1 MFSFNIKS
9 CLVMGIVLCE
19 LLGWQAAE
27 ARITGEYYLGVD
39 AEDHSDDPNEV
50 TSILGLRIRDD
61 LVSPKFETQYDLEAR
76 VNYERENDVTND
88 QYSGE
93 ITGRYIFIRP
103 SLWWNYSGEI
113 DVIPLNSMTQID
125 NLRSQNLSTV
135 STGPTI
141 SLWKNLRGSVN
152 LTALASVTK
161 YSDSNLDSRGE
172 DITLDYFYPYS
183 EIMSVTYSLNY
194 ESVNYDD
201 LSNISDD
208 FDLLT
213 AGITIN
219 RGTVNSSFELI
230 LEYGDL
236 ENNDNSSSEKL
247 IELNM
252 GYQINGYSNI
262 AIEISDTLQTA
273 DEFNRLDDNP
283 DNAIFVSGVFRNER
297 FALRYEYAANDT
309 RYDFEIYTNNLETIF
324 DTVQTTEKISG
335 VVFGFAYDIIN
346 DLNLFLGLETTD
358 EEILDVRTDEVVV
371 AATYTRRH
379 SERLYSEFELSFE
392 NERVNDVSSNDTIFR
407 YRLTSALF

>member
-1 MFSFNIKS
+1 MNTRS
-9 CLVMGIVLCE
+9 CLVTGTVLCGM
-19 LLGWQAAE
+19 LGWQAVE
-27 ARITGEYYLGVD
+27 ARIAGEYYLGVD
-39 AEDHSDDPNEV
+39 AEDHSDAPNEV
-50 TSILGLRIRDD
+50 TSYLGLRISDD
-61 LVSPKFETQYDLEAR
+61 LVSPKFETQYDLEAT
-76 VNYERENDVTND
+76 VYYERDNDVTNE
-88 QYSGE
+88 QYSGD
-93 ITGRYIFIRP
+93 ITGRYFFIRP
-103 SLWWNYSGEI
+103 SLWWNYSGEF
-113 DVIPLNSMTQID
+113 DVIPLDRVTEID
-125 NLRSQNLSTV
+125 NLRSQTLSTV

-141 SLWKNLRGSVN
+141 SLWKNLRGSID

-183 EIMSVTYSLNY
+183 EIMSVTYSLDY

-201 LSNISDD
+201 ESNISDD

-236 ENNDNSSSEKL
+236 ENNNNSSSERL

-262 AIEISDTLQTA
+262 EIEISETLQTA

-283 DNAIFVSGVFRNER
+283 DNAIFVSGVFRKER
-297 FALRYEYAANDT
+297 VALNYEYAANDT

-335 VVFGFAYDIIN
+335 VVFRFAYDITK

-371 AATYTRRH
+371 ATTYTRRH
-379 SERLYSEFELSFE
+379 SKRLFSEFELSIE
-392 NERVNDVSSNDTIFR
+392 NDRVDNVSSNDTIFR

>member
-1 MFSFNIKS
+1 MNTRSF
-9 CLVMGIVLCE
+9 LVTGIVLCG
-19 LLGWQAAE
+19 LLVWQAAE
-27 ARITGEYYLGVD
+27 ARVAGEYYIGLN
-39 AEDHSDDPNEV
+39 AEDHSDAPNEV
-50 TSILGLRIRDD
+50 TSILGLSIYDD

-76 VNYERENDVTND
+76 VVYDRDNDVTNE
-88 QYSGE
+88 QYSGD

-103 SLWWNYSGEI
+103 SLWWNYSGEF
-113 DVIPLNSMTQID
+113 DVIPLDRVTEID
-125 NLRSQNLSTV
+125 DLRSQNLSTV

-141 SLWKNLRGSVN
+141 SLWKNLRGSVD
-152 LTALASVTK
+152 LTALATVTK

-183 EIMSVTYSLNY
+183 EIMSMTYSVNY
-194 ESVNYDD
+194 ESVTYDD
-201 LSNISDD
+201 VSNISDD

-236 ENNDNSSSEKL
+236 ENNNNSSSERL

-252 GYQINGYSNI
+252 GYQINGFSNI
-262 AIEISDTLQTA
+262 AIEISDTLQTSN
-273 DEFNRLDDNP
+273 EFNRLDDNP
-283 DNAIFVSGVFRNER
+283 DNAIFRSGVFRNER
-297 FALRYEYAANDT
+297 VALNYEYAANDT
-309 RYDFEIYTNNLETIF
+309 RYDFQIYTNNLETIF

-335 VVFGFAYDIIN
+335 VIFGFAYDITKN
-346 DLNLFLGLETTD
+346 LNLFLGLETTD

-379 SERLYSEFELSFE
+379 SERLYSEFELSIE
-392 NERVNDVSSNDTIFR
+392 NDRVNDVSSNDTIFR
-407 YRLTSALF
+407 YLLTSALF

>member
-1 MFSFNIKS
+1 M
-9 CLVMGIVLCE
+9 CGLLV
-19 LLGWQAAE
+19 WQAAE
-27 ARITGEYYLGVD
+27 ARINGEYYLGVD
-39 AEDHSDDPNEV
+39 AEDHSDAPNEV

>member
-1 MFSFNIKS
+1 M
-9 CLVMGIVLCE
+9 CGLLV
-19 LLGWQAAE
+19 WQAAE
-27 ARITGEYYLGVD
+27 ARINGDFYYGLTAKDRSD
-39 AEDHSDDPNEV
+39 APNEV
-50 TSILGLRIRDD
+50 YSTLGLNIKDNLITSNSQTIYGLESR
-61 LVSPKFETQYDLEAR
+61 LNYDHK
-76 VNYERENDVTND
+76 ENVTND
-88 QYSGE
+88 QYSGFF
-93 ITGRYIFIRP
+93 TGEYMFIQR
-103 SLWWNYSGEI
+103 SLWWNYFGEVG
-113 DVIPLNSMTQID
+113 VIPLNTGAKID
-125 NLRSQNLSTV
+125 GLTSQNFSTV

-141 SLWKNLRGSVN
+141 SWWKNLRGSVD
-152 LTALASVTK
+152 LTALASITK
-161 YSDSNLDSRGE
+161 YSESNLDSKGN

-183 EIMSVTYSLNY
+183 EIMSVTYSLDY
-194 ESVNYDD
+194 EEVRYDD
-201 LSNISDD
+201 VSHAIND

-236 ENNDNSSSEKL
+236 ENNNNSSSERL

-252 GYQINGYSNI
+252 GYQINGFSNI

-297 FALRYEYAANDT
+297 VALRYEYAANDT

-358 EEILDVRTDEVVV
+358 EETLDVRTDEVVV
-371 AATYTRRH
+371 AATYTRWH
-379 SERLYSEFELSFE
+379 SERLYSGFELSLE

>member
-1 MFSFNIKS
+1 MFGFNIKS

-27 ARITGEYYLGVD
+27 ARIAGEYYLGVD
-39 AEDHSDDPNEV
+39 AEDHSDVSNEV

-88 QYSGE
+88 QYSGN

-113 DVIPLNSMTQID
+113 DVIPLDRVTQID

-141 SLWKNLRGSVN
+141 SLWKNLRGSID
-152 LTALASVTK
+152 LIALATVTK
-161 YSDSNLDSRGE
+161 YSDSNLDSSGE
-172 DITLDYFYPYS
+172 DITLEYIYPFSAVMTTTYF
-183 EIMSVTYSLNY
+183 LDY
-194 ESVNYDD
+194 ESINYDD
-201 LSNISDD
+201 VSIADSD
-208 FDLLT
+208 FDWLA
-213 AGITIN
+213 AGVTIS
-219 RGTVNSSFELI
+219 RETENSRAELMLAYNEVDDINNPPSRNTFEFTMDYRI
-230 LEYGDL
+230 DR
-236 ENNDNSSSEKL
+236 
-247 IELNM
+247 
-252 GYQINGYSNI
+252 YSNF
-262 AIEISDTLQTA
+262 AMEISDLLVTA

-283 DNAIFVSGVFRNER
+283 DNVIFESGLFRNER
-297 FALRYEYAANDT
+297 ISLRYGYAANDT
-309 RYDFEIYTNNLETIF
+309 RYDFELYTNQLETIS
-324 DTVQTTEKISG
+324 DTTVIIEKISG
-335 VVFGFAYDIIN
+335 VVFGFAYDITKN
-346 DLNLFLGLETTD
+346 LNLFLGLETTD

-379 SERLYSEFELSFE
+379 SERLYSEFELSFD
-392 NERVNDVSSNDTIFR
+392 NDRVDGVSSNDTIFR